1 MITIE
6 FKTISIFNV
15 QRSILMKNIVRERDV
30 ILAVLPNP
38 GGSYGS
44 VYILC
49 TPVD

>member
-1 MITIE
+1 
-6 FKTISIFNV
+6 
-15 QRSILMKNIVRERDV
+15 MKNIVGERDV
-30 ILAVLPNP
+30 ILAVPPSP